1 MTFRQ
6 KLLLLFA
13 ATVLLC
19 VAVISAS
26 VYSTIRRRFE
36 QADQDRA
43 NAVAAQFRSEFGR
56 RGLEVSRKVE
66 SVAASETVQHIAL
79 EMNRGAA
86 DSGGYVGQAH
96 TLAGQQHLDFLEL
109 VDYRGA
115 ILSSAQWQAKFGY
128 PEAAISQT
136 TISQAT
142 PPQAMPAQTTLAQ
155 ATTPAPAVPAGAFLK
170 REELPDGATLGL
182 FAVRVARV
190 GEQPLYVIGG
200 ERLDQGFLSTLDI
213 PTGTRVLLY
222 QNLDAKWNPKSLLD
236 LNGPAAGV
244 DQIAPLVA
252 QVRDT
257 LEESQRVIHWTSD
270 SADAEVFHAI
280 PLTGPI
286 FSATI
291 QGSLNQGSPNQGSL
305 NQSPR
310 NQSPANQSPANQ
322 QLMGVLLVGSSRR
335 PLIELQRQ
343 IVSTAMLVGGAG
355 IFVAVLASL
364 WFAARVTR
372 PVVSLAEAAR
382 RVAAG
387 DLGAKVE
394 VESSDELGEL
404 AAAFNRMTEDL
415 VQQKDR
421 TLQAERVA
429 AWRELARR
437 LAHELKNPL
446 FPLQVT
452 VENLMRAKQ
461 KSPEMFEEV
470 FHEGTATLLAEINN
484 LKTIIGRFS
493 EFSKM
498 PQPQRRPTQV
508 NDVVRSVLRVFH
520 AQLRDS
526 DRVTDR
532 VTDKEKN
539 KIAVRIE
546 LAEALPEISADP
558 DLLHRAL
565 QNLVLNAIDAMP
577 QGGELAIR
585 TRTLDDR
592 IELSVSDTG
601 SGLTQEECGRLFTPY
616 YTTKQ
621 HGTGLGLA
629 IVQSVVS
636 DHGGKISVQSTKEK
650 GTTFRIEL
658 PCDFSAYSASLR

>member
-1 MTFRQ
+1 
-6 KLLLLFA
+6 
-13 ATVLLC
+13 
-19 VAVISAS
+19 
-26 VYSTIRRRFE
+26 
-36 QADQDRA
+36 
-43 NAVAAQFRSEFGR
+43 
-56 RGLEVSRKVE
+56 
-66 SVAASETVQHIAL
+66 
-79 EMNRGAA
+79 
-86 DSGGYVGQAH
+86 
-96 TLAGQQHLDFLEL
+96 
-109 VDYRGA
+109 
-115 ILSSAQWQAKFGY
+115 
-128 PEAAISQT
+128 
-136 TISQAT
+136 
-142 PPQAMPAQTTLAQ
+142 
-155 ATTPAPAVPAGAFLK
+155 PAG
-170 REELPDGATLGL
+170 TH
-182 FAVRVARV
+182 
-190 GEQPLYVIGG
+190 
-200 ERLDQGFLSTLDI
+200 
-213 PTGTRVLLY
+213 VLLY

-236 LNGPAAGV
+236 LNGPAAGA
-244 DQIAPLVA
+244 DKIAPLVA
-252 QVRDT
+252 KVRDT
-257 LEESQRVIHWTSD
+257 LQESQRVIHWTSD

-280 PLTGPI
+280 PLTGPV
-286 FSATI
+286 FVAT
-291 QGSLNQGSPNQGSL
+291 NQPAPNQGG
-305 NQSPR
+305 
-310 NQSPANQSPANQ
+310 ANQ
-322 QLMGVLLVGSSRR
+322 QLMCVLLVGSSRR

-343 IVSTAMLVGGAG
+343 IISTAMLVGGAG
-355 IFVAVLASL
+355 ILVAVLASL

-387 DLGAKVE
+387 DLSAKVD

-404 AAAFNRMTEDL
+404 AASFNHMTEDL
-415 VQQKDR
+415 LQQKDR

-452 VENLMRAKQ
+452 VENLMRARQ

-470 FHEGTATLLAEINN
+470 FREGTATLLAEINN

-508 NDVVRSVLRVFH
+508 NEVVRSVLRVFD
-520 AQLRDS
+520 AQLQQ
-526 DRVTDR
+526 
-532 VTDKEKN
+532 EKN
-539 KIAVRIE
+539 RISVRTE
-546 LAEALPEISADP
+546 LDEALPEISADP

-577 QGGELAIR
+577 QGGELAVR
-585 TRTLDDR
+585 TQSLGNR

-636 DHGGKISVQSTKEK
+636 DHGGKISVESTKEK

-658 PCDFSAYSASLR
+658 PCQPPLWQMT

>member
-1 MTFRQ
+1 MSFRK

-26 VYSTIRRRFE
+26 VYSTIRRSFE
-36 QADQDRA
+36 QANQDRA
-43 NAVAAQFRSEFGR
+43 NAIAAQFRAEFQR
-56 RGLEVSRKVE
+56 RGSEVVRKVE
-66 SVAASETVQHIAL
+66 SVAAGETVQHLAL
-79 EMNRGAA
+79 DMNRGAT
-86 DSGGYVGQAH
+86 DSGEYVSAAH
-96 TLAGQQHLDFLEL
+96 TLAGQQQLDFLEL
-109 VDYRGA
+109 VDYRGT

-128 PEAAISQT
+128 PEAAI
-136 TISQAT
+136 
-142 PPQAMPAQTTLAQ
+142 PQAAIPEA
-155 ATTPAPAVPAGAFLK
+155 ATSAAAAPAGAFLK
-170 REELPDGATLGL
+170 REELPDSATLGL
-182 FAVRVARV
+182 FAVRTARV

-222 QNLDAKWNPKSLLD
+222 QNLATKWNPKSLLD
-236 LNGPAAGV
+236 LNGPAAGAEK
-244 DQIAPLVA
+244 IAPLVA

-257 LEESQRVIHWTSD
+257 LQESQGVIHWTSD
-270 SADAEVFHAI
+270 PADAEVFHAI
-280 PLTGPI
+280 PLTGPTLNGVNR
-286 FSATI
+286 SA
-291 QGSLNQGSPNQGSL
+291 
-305 NQSPR
+305 
-310 NQSPANQSPANQ
+310 ANQTGANQ

-343 IVSTAMLVGGAG
+343 VVSTAMLVGGAG
-355 IFVAVLASL
+355 ILVAVLASL

-404 AAAFNRMTEDL
+404 AASFNRMTEDL
-415 VQQKDR
+415 AQQKDR

-470 FHEGTATLLAEINN
+470 FHEATATLLAEINN

-493 EFSKM
+493 EFSRM

-520 AQLRDS
+520 AQLQNSELQYS
-526 DRVTDR
+526 D
-532 VTDKEKN
+532 KN
-539 KIAVRIE
+539 QIAVHTA
-546 LAEALPEISADP
+546 LPDALPEISADP

-577 QGGELAIR
+577 QGGDLAIR
-585 TRTLDDR
+585 TATLGDR
-592 IELSVSDTG
+592 IEISVSDTG

-636 DHGGKISVQSTKEK
+636 DHGGKISVESTKEK
-650 GTTFRIEL
+650 GTTFRIEI
-658 PCDFSAYSASLR
+658 PCEPQPWQTGQI

>member
-1 MTFRQ
+1 MSFRK

-26 VYSTIRRRFE
+26 VYSTIRRSFE
-36 QADQDRA
+36 QANQDRA
-43 NAVAAQFRSEFGR
+43 NAIAAQFRSEFQR
-56 RGLEVSRKVE
+56 RGSDVVRKVE
-66 SVAASETVQHIAL
+66 SVVAGETVQHIAL
-79 EMNRGAA
+79 DMNRGAP
-86 DSGGYVGQAH
+86 DSGEYVGAAH
-96 TLAGQQHLDFLEL
+96 TLAGQQQLDFLEL
-109 VDYRGA
+109 VDSRGT

-128 PEAAISQT
+128 PEAAIPEGT
-136 TISQAT
+136 T
-142 PPQAMPAQTTLAQ
+142 
-155 ATTPAPAVPAGAFLK
+155 APAPAGAFLK

-182 FAVRVARV
+182 FAVRTARV

-222 QNLDAKWNPKSLLD
+222 QNLDVKWNPKSLLD
-236 LNGPAAGV
+236 LNGPAAGA
-244 DQIAPLVA
+244 DKITPLVA

-257 LEESQRVIHWTSD
+257 LQESQAVIHWTSD
-270 SADAEVFHAI
+270 PADAEVFHAI

-286 FSATI
+286 FI
-291 QGSLNQGSPNQGSL
+291 
-305 NQSPR
+305 
-310 NQSPANQSPANQ
+310 PANQNATNQSSVNQSLASQTSANQTGANQ

-343 IVSTAMLVGGAG
+343 VVSTAMLVGGAG
-355 IFVAVLASL
+355 TLVAVLASL

-372 PVVSLAEAAR
+372 PVVSLADAAR

-404 AAAFNRMTEDL
+404 AASFNRMTEDL

-493 EFSKM
+493 EFSRM

-508 NDVVRSVLRVFH
+508 NDVVRSVLRVFQ
-520 AQLRDS
+520 AQLQTNELQNNELPNND
-526 DRVTDR
+526 
-532 VTDKEKN
+532 KN
-539 KIAVRIE
+539 KIAVRTE
-546 LAEALPEISADP
+546 LADALPAISADP

-577 QGGELAIR
+577 QGGELTIR
-585 TRTLDDR
+585 TATLGDR

-629 IVQSVVS
+629 IAQSVVS
-636 DHGGKISVQSTKEK
+636 DHGGKISVESTKEK

-658 PCDFSAYSASLR
+658 PCEPQPWQTGQH

>member
-1 MTFRQ
+1 M
-6 KLLLLFA
+6 
-13 ATVLLC
+13 
-19 VAVISAS
+19 
-26 VYSTIRRRFE
+26 
-36 QADQDRA
+36 
-43 NAVAAQFRSEFGR
+43 
-56 RGLEVSRKVE
+56 
-66 SVAASETVQHIAL
+66 
-79 EMNRGAA
+79 
-86 DSGGYVGQAH
+86 
-96 TLAGQQHLDFLEL
+96 
-109 VDYRGA
+109 
-115 ILSSAQWQAKFGY
+115 
-128 PEAAISQT
+128 
-136 TISQAT
+136 
-142 PPQAMPAQTTLAQ
+142 
-155 ATTPAPAVPAGAFLK
+155 
-170 REELPDGATLGL
+170 
-182 FAVRVARV
+182 
-190 GEQPLYVIGG
+190 
-200 ERLDQGFLSTLDI
+200 
-213 PTGTRVLLY
+213 
-222 QNLDAKWNPKSLLD
+222 
-236 LNGPAAGV
+236 
-244 DQIAPLVA
+244 
-252 QVRDT
+252 
-257 LEESQRVIHWTSD
+257 
-270 SADAEVFHAI
+270 
-280 PLTGPI
+280 
-286 FSATI
+286 
-291 QGSLNQGSPNQGSL
+291 
-305 NQSPR
+305 
-310 NQSPANQSPANQ
+310 
-322 QLMGVLLVGSSRR
+322 
-335 PLIELQRQ
+335 
-343 IVSTAMLVGGAG
+343 STAMFVGGIG
-355 IFVAVLASL
+355 ILVAVLASL

-404 AAAFNRMTEDL
+404 AASFNRMTEDL

-470 FHEGTATLLAEINN
+470 FHEGTATLLAEIGN

-498 PQPQRRPTQV
+498 PQPQRRATQV
-508 NDVVRSVLRVFH
+508 NDVVGSVLRVFH
-520 AQLRDS
+520 AQLRGNDNYN
-526 DRVTDR
+526 
-532 VTDKEKN
+532 DKEKN
-539 KIAVRIE
+539 QIRVRTE
-546 LAEALPEISADP
+546 LANALPEISADP

-585 TRTLDDR
+585 TATLGDR
-592 IELSVSDTG
+592 IEISVSDTG

-636 DHGGKISVQSTKEK
+636 DHGGKISVESTKEK

-658 PCDFSAYSASLR
+658 PCDFSAHSASLR

>member
-43 NAVAAQFRSEFGR
+43 NAVAAQFRSEFQRQGR
-56 RGLEVSRKVE
+56 EVSSKVE

-79 EMNRGAA
+79 EMNRGAS
-86 DSGGYVGQAH
+86 DSGEYVGQAH

-128 PEAAISQT
+128 PEAAISQAALP
-136 TISQAT
+136 QAT
-142 PPQAMPAQTTLAQ
+142 PAQ

-213 PTGTRVLLY
+213 PAGTRVLLY

-257 LEESQRVIHWTSD
+257 LQESQRVIHWTSD

-286 FSATI
+286 FSATNQASLN
-291 QGSLNQGSPNQGSL
+291 QGSLNQGSPNQ
-305 NQSPR
+305 SPA
-310 NQSPANQSPANQ
+310 ANQSPANQ

-343 IVSTAMLVGGAG
+343 VVSTAMLVGGAG

-404 AAAFNRMTEDL
+404 AASFNRMTEDL

-470 FHEGTATLLAEINN
+470 FHEGTATLLAEIDN

-508 NDVVRSVLRVFH
+508 NDVVHSVLRVFH

-526 DRVTDR
+526 DRDTDR
-532 VTDKEKN
+532 DTDKEKN
-539 KIAVRIE
+539 KIAVHTE

-565 QNLVLNAIDAMP
+565 QNLVLNAIDALP
-577 QGGELAIR
+577 QGGELTIR

-636 DHGGKISVQSTKEK
+636 DHGGKISVESTKEK

>member
-1 MTFRQ
+1 MSFRK
-6 KLLLLFA
+6 KLLVLFA

-19 VAVISAS
+19 VAVISGS
-26 VYSTIRRRFE
+26 VYNTLRRSFE
-36 QADQDRA
+36 QAYQDRA
-43 NAVAAQFRSEFGR
+43 NAVAAQFRSEFQR
-56 RGLEVSRKVE
+56 RGSEVARKVE
-66 SVAASETVQHIAL
+66 SVAAGDTVQHIAL
-79 EMNRGAA
+79 DMNRNAT
-86 DSGGYVGQAH
+86 DSSDYVTEAR
-96 TLAGQQHLDFLEL
+96 TLAAQQQLDFLEL
-109 VDYRGA
+109 VDNRGT

-128 PEAAISQT
+128 PEAVIPQAIISQE
-136 TISQAT
+136 A
-142 PPQAMPAQTTLAQ
+142 A
-155 ATTPAPAVPAGAFLK
+155 PAPALPAGAFLK
-170 REELPDGATLGL
+170 REELPAGPTLGL
-182 FAVRVARV
+182 FAARAVHV
-190 GEQPLYVIGG
+190 GEQTLYVIGG

-222 QNLDAKWNPKSLLD
+222 QNLDTKWNPKSLLD
-236 LNGPAAGV
+236 LNGPAAGA
-244 DQIAPLVA
+244 DKIAQLIA
-252 QVRDT
+252 KVRDT
-257 LEESQRVIHWTSD
+257 LQESQGMIRWTSD
-270 SADAEVFHAI
+270 PADTEVFHAI

-286 FSATI
+286 FSTA
-291 QGSLNQGSPNQGSL
+291 NQAAN
-305 NQSPR
+305 NQSTGNR
-310 NQSPANQSPANQ
+310 SSANE
-322 QLMGVLLVGSSRR
+322 QLIGVLLVGSSRR

-343 IVSTAMLVGGAG
+343 IISTALLVGGIG
-355 IFVAVLASL
+355 VLMAVLASL

-387 DLGAKVE
+387 DLGTKVD

-470 FHEGTATLLAEINN
+470 FNEGTTTLLAEINN

-493 EFSKM
+493 EFSRM

-508 NDVVRSVLRVFH
+508 NEVVRSVLRVFH
-520 AQLRDS
+520 AQLQ
-526 DRVTDR
+526 
-532 VTDKEKN
+532 EKN
-539 KIAVRIE
+539 KIAVRTD
-546 LAEALPEISADP
+546 LTEALPEISVDP

-577 QGGELAIR
+577 QGGELTIHTQAFGDYVEI
-585 TRTLDDR
+585 
-592 IELSVSDTG
+592 SVSDTG

-636 DHGGKISVQSTKEK
+636 DHGGKISVESTKEK

-658 PCDFSAYSASLR
+658 PCEPERWQTRSN

>member
-1 MTFRQ
+1 MSFRK
-6 KLLLLFA
+6 KLLLLFV
-13 ATVLLC
+13 ATILLC

-26 VYSTIRRRFE
+26 VYSTLRRSFE
-36 QADQDRA
+36 QANRDRA
-43 NAVAAQFRSEFGR
+43 NAVAAQFRSEFQR
-56 RGLEVSRKVE
+56 TRAEVVRKVE

-79 EMNRGAA
+79 DVNRVPNN
-86 DSGGYVGQAH
+86 SGQYVGEAS
-96 TLAGQQHLDFLEL
+96 TLSSQQQLDFLEL
-109 VDYRGA
+109 VDYRGT

-128 PEAAISQT
+128 PEAAIP
-136 TISQAT
+136 QAT
-142 PPQAMPAQTTLAQ
+142 NPQMANLPSAPPAL
-155 ATTPAPAVPAGAFLK
+155 PAGAFLK
-170 REELPDGATLGL
+170 REELPDGPTLGL
-182 FAVRVARV
+182 FAIRAARV

-213 PTGTRVLLY
+213 PAGTRVLLY
-222 QNLDAKWNPKSLLD
+222 QNLDTKWNPKTLLD
-236 LNGPAAGV
+236 LNGPAAGA
-244 DQIAPLVA
+244 DKIAPLA
-252 QVRDT
+252 ARVRDT
-257 LEESQRVIHWTSD
+257 LQESQEVIPWTSD
-270 SADAEVFHAI
+270 PADAEVFHAI
-280 PLTGPI
+280 PLTGPNL
-286 FSATI
+286 SAI
-291 QGSLNQGSPNQGSL
+291 NQDA
-305 NQSPR
+305 
-310 NQSPANQSPANQ
+310 ANQDPASQ

-343 IVSTAMLVGGAG
+343 VVSTALLVGGAG
-355 IFVAVLASL
+355 IVVAVLASL
-364 WFAARVTR
+364 WFGARVTR
-372 PVVSLAEAAR
+372 PVVSLVEAAR

-394 VESSDELGEL
+394 VESGDELGEL
-404 AAAFNRMTEDL
+404 AASFNRMTEDL

-461 KSPEMFEEV
+461 KSPEIFEEV

-493 EFSKM
+493 EFSRM
-498 PQPQRRPTQV
+498 PQPQRQPTQV
-508 NDVVRSVLRVFH
+508 NEVVLSVLRVFQ
-520 AQLRDS
+520 AQ
-526 DRVTDR
+526 VQENQIVVHT
-532 VTDKEKN
+532 
-539 KIAVRIE
+539 A
-546 LAEALPEISADP
+546 LADALPAISADP

-577 QGGELAIR
+577 HGGELTIR
-585 TRTLDDR
+585 TAALGDR
-592 IELSVSDTG
+592 IELSVADTG
-601 SGLTQEECGRLFTPY
+601 AGLTQEECGRLFTPY

-636 DHGGKISVQSTKEK
+636 DHGGKISVESTKEK
-650 GTTFRIEL
+650 GSTFRIEL
-658 PCDFSAYSASLR
+658 PCDFSAHSASLR

>member
-1 MTFRQ
+1 MSFRK

-19 VAVISAS
+19 VAVISVS
-26 VYSTIRRRFE
+26 VYSTIRRSFE
-36 QADQDRA
+36 QADQARA
-43 NAVAAQFRSEFGR
+43 NAVAAQFQSEFQR
-56 RGLEVSRKVE
+56 RGLEVARKVE
-66 SVAASETVQHIAL
+66 SVAASETVQRIAL
-79 EMNRGAA
+79 DMNRGAT
-86 DSGGYVGQAH
+86 DSGEYVSEAR
-96 TLAGQQHLDFLEL
+96 TLAGQQQLDFLEL
-109 VDYRGA
+109 VDNRGT
-115 ILSSAQWQAKFGY
+115 ILSSAQWEAKFGY
-128 PEAAISQT
+128 PETAI
-136 TISQAT
+136 
-142 PPQAMPAQTTLAQ
+142 PQAPISEAK
-155 ATTPAPAVPAGAFLK
+155 TPAAAVPAGAFLR

-182 FAVRVARV
+182 FTVRVARV

-213 PTGTRVLLY
+213 PAGTRVLLY
-222 QNLDAKWNPKSLLD
+222 QNLDAKWNPKLLLD

-257 LEESQRVIHWTSD
+257 LQESQGVIHWTSD
-270 SADAEVFHAI
+270 SADADVFHAI
-280 PLTGPI
+280 PLTGPNP
-286 FSATI
+286 S
-291 QGSLNQGSPNQGSL
+291 G
-305 NQSPR
+305 
-310 NQSPANQSPANQ
+310 ANQ

-343 IVSTAMLVGGAG
+343 IVSAAMLVGSVG
-355 IFVAVLASL
+355 ILVAVLASL

-372 PVVSLAEAAR
+372 PVVSLASAAR

-394 VESSDELGEL
+394 VESRDELGEL

-415 VQQKDR
+415 AQQKDR
-421 TLQAERVA
+421 TVQAERVA

-470 FHEGTATLLAEINN
+470 FHEGTATLLAEIDN

-498 PQPQRRPTQV
+498 PQPQRQPTQV

-520 AQLRDS
+520 AQLQ
-526 DRVTDR
+526 
-532 VTDKEKN
+532 EKN
-539 KIAVRIE
+539 QIAVQTA
-546 LAEALPEISADP
+546 LAETLPEISADP

-585 TRTLDDR
+585 TAALGDG
-592 IELSVSDTG
+592 IELAVSDTG
-601 SGLTQEECGRLFTPY
+601 SGLTPEECERLFTPY

-636 DHGGKISVQSTKEK
+636 DHGGKVSVESTKEK

-658 PCDFSAYSASLR
+658 PCEAQPWQTGQT

>member
-13 ATVLLC
+13 ATVLVC

-26 VYSTIRRRFE
+26 VYSTIRRTFE

-43 NAVAAQFRSEFGR
+43 NAVAAQFQSEFQR
-56 RGLEVSRKVE
+56 RGREVSSKVE
-66 SVAASETVQHIAL
+66 SMAANEAVQHIAL
-79 EMNRGAA
+79 EISRGAA
-86 DSGGYVGQAH
+86 DSGEYVGQAH
-96 TLAGQQHLDFLEL
+96 ILAGQQHLDFLEL

-128 PEAAISQT
+128 PEAAIFQT

-142 PPQAMPAQTTLAQ
+142 PPQAAPAQTTLAQ
-155 ATTPAPAVPAGAFLK
+155 AMTPAPAVPAGAFLK
-170 REELPDGATLGL
+170 REELPDGPTLGL

-200 ERLDQGFLSTLDI
+200 ERLDQGFLATLDI
-213 PTGTRVLLY
+213 PAGTRVLLY

-257 LEESQRVIHWTSD
+257 LQESQRVIHWTSD

-286 FSATI
+286 FSAT
-291 QGSLNQGSPNQGSL
+291 NQASPNQGSVNQSPL
-305 NQSPR
+305 NQSPT
-310 NQSPANQSPANQ
+310 NQ
-322 QLMGVLLVGSSRR
+322 QLLGVLLVGSSRR

-382 RVAAG
+382 RVALG

-404 AAAFNRMTEDL
+404 AASFNRMTEDL

-452 VENLMRAKQ
+452 VENLMRAKE
-461 KSPEMFEEV
+461 KSPEIFEEV
-470 FHEGTATLLAEINN
+470 FHEGTATLLAEIDN

-520 AQLRDS
+520 AQLRDG
-526 DRVTDR
+526 DRDTDR

-539 KIAVRIE
+539 KIAVRTE

-558 DLLHRAL
+558 ALLHRAL

-577 QGGELAIR
+577 QGGELTIHTA
-585 TRTLDDR
+585 TLGDR

-636 DHGGKISVQSTKEK
+636 DHGGKISVESTKEK

-658 PCDFSAYSASLR
+658 PREPHPWQAGQT

>member
-1 MTFRQ
+1 MSFR
-6 KLLLLFA
+6 KKHLLLFS
-13 ATVLLC
+13 ATVLLS

-26 VYSTIRRRFE
+26 VYSTIRRSFE
-36 QADQDRA
+36 QANQDRA
-43 NAVAAQFRSEFGR
+43 NAIAAQFRSEFKR
-56 RGLEVSRKVE
+56 RGSDVVRKVE
-66 SVAASETVQHIAL
+66 SVAAGETVQRIAL
-79 EMNRGAA
+79 DLNRGAT
-86 DSGGYVGQAH
+86 DSGEYVSAAH
-96 TLAGQQHLDFLEL
+96 TLAGQQQLDFLEL
-109 VDYRGA
+109 VDSRGT

-128 PEAAISQT
+128 PEAAI
-136 TISQAT
+136 
-142 PPQAMPAQTTLAQ
+142 PPAANPPAAI
-155 ATTPAPAVPAGAFLK
+155 APAGAFLK

-182 FAVRVARV
+182 FAVRAARV

-222 QNLDAKWNPKSLLD
+222 QNLNAKWNPKSLLD
-236 LNGPAAGV
+236 LNGPAAGA
-244 DQIAPLVA
+244 DKIAPLVA

-257 LEESQRVIHWTSD
+257 LQEPQGVIHWTSD
-270 SADAEVFHAI
+270 PADAEVFHAI
-280 PLTGPI
+280 PLTGPTL
-286 FSATI
+286 SV
-291 QGSLNQGSPNQGSL
+291 
-305 NQSPR
+305 
-310 NQSPANQSPANQ
+310 ANHIGANQ

-335 PLIELQRQ
+335 PLIELERQ
-343 IVSTAMLVGGAG
+343 VVSTAMLVGGAG
-355 IFVAVLASL
+355 ILVAVLASL

-372 PVVSLAEAAR
+372 PVVSLAAAAR

-387 DLGAKVE
+387 DLGTKVE

-404 AAAFNRMTEDL
+404 AASFNRMTEDL

-484 LKTIIGRFS
+484 LKTIIGHFS
-493 EFSKM
+493 EFSRM
-498 PQPQRRPTQV
+498 PQPRRRPTQV
-508 NDVVRSVLRVFH
+508 NDVVHSVLRVFH
-520 AQLRDS
+520 AQLHNNES
-526 DRVTDR
+526 ENN
-532 VTDKEKN
+532 DKD
-539 KIAVRIE
+539 KIAVRTE
-546 LAEALPEISADP
+546 LADALPEISADP

-585 TRTLDDR
+585 TATLGDR
-592 IELSVSDTG
+592 IEISVSDTG

-636 DHGGKISVQSTKEK
+636 DHGGKISVESTKEK

-658 PCDFSAYSASLR
+658 SRDPQPWQPGQN

>member
-1 MTFRQ
+1 MSFR
-6 KLLLLFA
+6 KKHLLLFA
-13 ATVLLC
+13 ATVLLS

-26 VYSTIRRRFE
+26 VYSTIRRSFE
-36 QADQDRA
+36 QANQDRA
-43 NAVAAQFRSEFGR
+43 NAIAAQFRSEFKR
-56 RGLEVSRKVE
+56 RGSDVVRKVE
-66 SVAASETVQHIAL
+66 SVAAGETVQRIAL
-79 EMNRGAA
+79 DLNRGAT
-86 DSGGYVGQAH
+86 DSGEYVSAAH
-96 TLAGQQHLDFLEL
+96 TLAGQQQLDFLEL
-109 VDYRGA
+109 VDSRA
-115 ILSSAQWQAKFGY
+115 TILSSAQWQAKFGY
-128 PEAAISQT
+128 PEAAI
-136 TISQAT
+136 
-142 PPQAMPAQTTLAQ
+142 PPAANPPAAI
-155 ATTPAPAVPAGAFLK
+155 APAGAFLK
-170 REELPDGATLGL
+170 REELPEGATLGL
-182 FAVRVARV
+182 FAVRAARI

-222 QNLDAKWNPKSLLD
+222 QNLNAKWNPKSLLD
-236 LNGPAAGV
+236 LNGPAAGA
-244 DQIAPLVA
+244 DKIAPLVA
-252 QVRDT
+252 EVRDT
-257 LEESQRVIHWTSD
+257 LQESQGVIHWTSD
-270 SADAEVFHAI
+270 PADAEVFHAI
-280 PLTGPI
+280 PLTGPTL
-286 FSATI
+286 SAT
-291 QGSLNQGSPNQGSL
+291 
-305 NQSPR
+305 NQSSAS
-310 NQSPANQSPANQ
+310 QTSANQNGANQ

-335 PLIELQRQ
+335 PLIELERQ
-343 IVSTAMLVGGAG
+343 VVSTAMLVGGAG
-355 IFVAVLASL
+355 ILVAVLASL

-372 PVVSLAEAAR
+372 PVVSLAAAAR

-387 DLGAKVE
+387 DLGTKVE

-404 AAAFNRMTEDL
+404 AASFNRMTEDL

-421 TLQAERVA
+421 TLQVERVA

-493 EFSKM
+493 EFSRM

-508 NDVVRSVLRVFH
+508 NDVVHSVLRVFH
-520 AQLRDS
+520 AQLHNNELENN
-526 DRVTDR
+526 
-532 VTDKEKN
+532 DKD
-539 KIAVRIE
+539 KIAVRTE
-546 LAEALPEISADP
+546 LADALPEISADP

-577 QGGELAIR
+577 QGGELTIR
-585 TRTLDDR
+585 TAILRDR
-592 IELSVSDTG
+592 IEISVSDTG

-636 DHGGKISVQSTKEK
+636 DHGGKIAVESSKEK

-658 PCDFSAYSASLR
+658 SREPQPWQTGQN

>member
-1 MTFRQ
+1 MSFRK

-26 VYSTIRRRFE
+26 VYSTIRRSFE
-36 QADQDRA
+36 QANQDRA
-43 NAVAAQFRSEFGR
+43 NAIAAQFRSEFQR
-56 RGLEVSRKVE
+56 RGSEVVRKVE
-66 SVAASETVQHIAL
+66 SVAAGETVQHLAL
-79 EMNRGAA
+79 DLNRGAT
-86 DSGGYVGQAH
+86 DSGEYVSAAH
-96 TLAGQQHLDFLEL
+96 TLAGQQQLDFLEL
-109 VDYRGA
+109 VDNRGT

-128 PEAAISQT
+128 PEAAI
-136 TISQAT
+136 
-142 PPQAMPAQTTLAQ
+142 PEG
-155 ATTPAPAVPAGAFLK
+155 ATTAAAAPTGAFLK
-170 REELPDGATLGL
+170 REELPDVATLGL
-182 FAVRVARV
+182 FAVRAARV
-190 GEQPLYVIGG
+190 AEQPLYVIGG

-222 QNLDAKWNPKSLLD
+222 QNLDTKWNPKSLLD
-236 LNGPAAGV
+236 LNGPAAGA
-244 DQIAPLVA
+244 DKIAPLVA

-257 LEESQRVIHWTSD
+257 LQESQRVIHWTSD
-270 SADAEVFHAI
+270 PADAEVFHAI

-286 FSATI
+286 FI
-291 QGSLNQGSPNQGSL
+291 
-305 NQSPR
+305 
-310 NQSPANQSPANQ
+310 PANKSPTNQTSANQTGANQ

-343 IVSTAMLVGGAG
+343 VVSTAMLVGGAG
-355 IFVAVLASL
+355 ILVAVLASL

-404 AAAFNRMTEDL
+404 AASFNRMTEDL

-452 VENLMRAKQ
+452 VENLLRAKQ

-493 EFSKM
+493 EFSRM
-498 PQPQRRPTQV
+498 PQPQRRSTQV

-520 AQLRDS
+520 AQLQNNELQS
-526 DRVTDR
+526 DELQNN
-532 VTDKEKN
+532 DKN
-539 KIAVRIE
+539 RIAVRTE
-546 LAEALPEISADP
+546 LADALPEISADP

-577 QGGELAIR
+577 QGGELTIH
-585 TRTLDDR
+585 TSNLGDR
-592 IELSVSDTG
+592 IEISVSDTG

-629 IVQSVVS
+629 IAQSVVS
-636 DHGGKISVQSTKEK
+636 DHGGKISVESTKEK

-658 PCDFSAYSASLR
+658 PREPQPWQTGQN

>member
-1 MTFRQ
+1 VSFR
-6 KLLLLFA
+6 KKHLLLFA
-13 ATVLLC
+13 ATVLLS

-26 VYSTIRRRFE
+26 VYSTIRRSFE
-36 QADQDRA
+36 QANQDRA
-43 NAVAAQFRSEFGR
+43 NAIAAQFRSEFQR
-56 RGLEVSRKVE
+56 RGSDVVRKVE
-66 SVAASETVQHIAL
+66 SVAAGETVQRIAL
-79 EMNRGAA
+79 DLNRGAT
-86 DSGGYVGQAH
+86 DSGEYVSAAH
-96 TLAGQQHLDFLEL
+96 TLAGQLQLDFLEL
-109 VDYRGA
+109 VDSRGT

-128 PEAAISQT
+128 PEAAIPP
-136 TISQAT
+136 AAN
-142 PPQAMPAQTTLAQ
+142 PQAAIA
-155 ATTPAPAVPAGAFLK
+155 PAGAFLK

-182 FAVRVARV
+182 FAVRAARV

-222 QNLDAKWNPKSLLD
+222 QNLNAKWNPKSLLD
-236 LNGPAAGV
+236 LNGPAAGA
-244 DQIAPLVA
+244 DKIAPLA
-252 QVRDT
+252 ARVRDT
-257 LEESQRVIHWTSD
+257 LQESQGVIHWTSD
-270 SADAEVFHAI
+270 PADAEVFHAI
-280 PLTGPI
+280 PLIGPTWGATNQS
-286 FSATI
+286 SA
-291 QGSLNQGSPNQGSL
+291 SPNG
-305 NQSPR
+305 
-310 NQSPANQSPANQ
+310 ANQ

-335 PLIELQRQ
+335 PLIELERQ
-343 IVSTAMLVGGAG
+343 VVSTAMLVGGAG
-355 IFVAVLASL
+355 ILVAVLASL

-372 PVVSLAEAAR
+372 PVVSLAAAAR

-387 DLGAKVE
+387 DLGTKVE

-404 AAAFNRMTEDL
+404 AASFNRMTEDL

-421 TLQAERVA
+421 TLQVERVA

-461 KSPEMFEEV
+461 KSPAMFEEV

-493 EFSKM
+493 EFSRM

-508 NDVVRSVLRVFH
+508 NDVVHSVLRVFH
-520 AQLRDS
+520 AQLHNNELENNHKD
-526 DRVTDR
+526 
-532 VTDKEKN
+532 
-539 KIAVRIE
+539 KIAVRTE
-546 LAEALPEISADP
+546 LADALPEISVDP

-577 QGGELAIR
+577 QGGELTIR
-585 TRTLDDR
+585 TAILRDR
-592 IELSVSDTG
+592 IEISVSDTG

-636 DHGGKISVQSTKEK
+636 DHGGKIAVESTKEK

-658 PCDFSAYSASLR
+658 SREPQP

>member
-1 MTFRQ
+1 MSFRK

-19 VAVISAS
+19 VAVISIS
-26 VYSTIRRRFE
+26 VYSTIRHSFG
-36 QADQDRA
+36 QADQERA
-43 NAVAAQFRSEFGR
+43 NAVAAQFRSEFQR
-56 RGLEVSRKVE
+56 RASEVSRKVE
-66 SVAASETVQHIAL
+66 SIAASDTVQHIAL
-79 EMNRGAA
+79 DMNRDPTASA
-86 DSGGYVGQAH
+86 EYVSEAR
-96 TLAGQQHLDFLEL
+96 TLANQEQLDFLEL
-109 VDYRGA
+109 IDSHGT

-128 PEAAISQT
+128 PEPAIADS
-136 TISQAT
+136 IS
-142 PPQAMPAQTTLAQ
+142 MPATS
-155 ATTPAPAVPAGAFLK
+155 AGAFLK
-170 REELPDGATLGL
+170 REELPDGLTLGL

-190 GEQPLYVIGG
+190 AEQPLYVIGG
-200 ERLDQGFLSTLDI
+200 EKLDQGFLSTLDI
-213 PTGTRVLLY
+213 PAGTRVLLY
-222 QNLDAKWNPKSLLD
+222 QNLNAKWNPKSLLD

-244 DQIAPLVA
+244 EKLAPLVEK
-252 QVRDT
+252 VRDT
-257 LEESQRVIHWTSD
+257 RQESQAVVHWTSD

-280 PLTGPI
+280 PLLGPDH
-286 FSATI
+286 
-291 QGSLNQGSPNQGSL
+291 QGIS
-305 NQSPR
+305 R
-310 NQSPANQSPANQ
+310 

-335 PLIELQRQ
+335 PLVELQRQ
-343 IVSTAMLVGGAG
+343 IISTAMLVGGVG
-355 IFVAVLASL
+355 ILIAILASL

-372 PVVSLAEAAR
+372 PVVSLAAAAR

-387 DLGAKVE
+387 DLSAKVD
-394 VESSDELGEL
+394 VESGDELGEL
-404 AAAFNRMTEDL
+404 AASFNRMTEDL

-470 FHEGTATLLAEINN
+470 FQEGTATLLAEISN

-498 PQPQRRPTQV
+498 PQPQRLPTQI

-520 AQLRDS
+520 AQLQENNQI
-526 DRVTDR
+526 VVHTD
-532 VTDKEKN
+532 
-539 KIAVRIE
+539 
-546 LAEALPEISADP
+546 LADALPEISADP

-577 QGGELAIR
+577 QGGELTIR
-585 TRTLDDR
+585 TVNAGDH

-601 SGLTQEECGRLFTPY
+601 AGLTQEECSRLFTPY

-636 DHGGKISVQSTKEK
+636 DHGGKISVASTKQK
-650 GTTFRIEL
+650 GTMFRIEL
-658 PCDFSAYSASLR
+658 PCDLSANSASLR

>member
-1 MTFRQ
+1 MSFRK

-13 ATVLLC
+13 ATILLC

-26 VYSTIRRRFE
+26 VYSTIRRSFE
-36 QADQDRA
+36 QANQDRA
-43 NAVAAQFRSEFGR
+43 NAVAAQFRSEFQR
-56 RGLEVSRKVE
+56 RGSEVVRKVE
-66 SVAASETVQHIAL
+66 SVAGSEIVQRIAL
-79 EMNRGAA
+79 DMNRGAT
-86 DSGGYVGQAH
+86 DFGEYVNEAH
-96 TLAGQQHLDFLEL
+96 ALAGQQQLDFLEL
-109 VDYRGA
+109 VDNRGT

-128 PEAAISQT
+128 PEAAI
-136 TISQAT
+136 
-142 PPQAMPAQTTLAQ
+142 PQAPTPE
-155 ATTPAPAVPAGAFLK
+155 ATTPGATTSAAAGPAGAFLK

-213 PTGTRVLLY
+213 PAGTRVLLY
-222 QNLDAKWNPKSLLD
+222 QNLDAKWNSKSLLD
-236 LNGPAAGV
+236 LNGPAAGA
-244 DQIAPLVA
+244 DKIAPLVA
-252 QVRDT
+252 KVRDT
-257 LEESQRVIHWTSD
+257 LQESQSVIHWTSD

-280 PLTGPI
+280 PLTGPV
-286 FSATI
+286 FNAV
-291 QGSLNQGSPNQGSL
+291 NQSTPNQSSTT
-305 NQSPR
+305 QRDP
-310 NQSPANQSPANQ
+310 NQ
-322 QLMGVLLVGSSRR
+322 QLMGILLVGSSRR

-343 IVSTAMLVGGAG
+343 VISTAMLVGGIG
-355 IFVAVLASL
+355 LLVAVLASL

-404 AAAFNRMTEDL
+404 AASFNRMTEDL
-415 VQQKDR
+415 AQQRDR

-461 KSPEMFEEV
+461 KAPEMFEEV

-484 LKTIIGRFS
+484 LKTIIARFS
-493 EFSKM
+493 EFSRM
-498 PQPQRRPTQV
+498 PQPQRQPTQV

-520 AQLRDS
+520 AQLR
-526 DRVTDR
+526 VN
-532 VTDKEKN
+532 DKEKN
-539 KIAVRIE
+539 QIAVHTE
-546 LAEALPEISADP
+546 LADALPEISADP

-577 QGGELAIR
+577 QGGDLTIR
-585 TRTLDDR
+585 TATLGDR
-592 IELSVSDTG
+592 IALSVSDTG

-636 DHGGKISVQSTKEK
+636 DHGGKISVESTKEK

-658 PCDFSAYSASLR
+658 PCDFSAPPASLR

>member
-1 MTFRQ
+1 MTFRK

-26 VYSTIRRRFE
+26 VYSTIRRSFE
-36 QADQDRA
+36 RADQDRA
-43 NAVAAQFRSEFGR
+43 NAVAAQFRSEFQR
-56 RGLEVSRKVE
+56 RGQEVARKVE
-66 SVAASETVQHIAL
+66 SVAAGETVQRIAL
-79 EMNRGAA
+79 DMNRGAA
-86 DSGGYVGQAH
+86 DSGDHVSEARA
-96 TLAGQQHLDFLEL
+96 LAGQQQLDFLEL
-109 VDYRGA
+109 VDSRGT

-128 PEAAISQT
+128 PEAAL
-136 TISQAT
+136 
-142 PPQAMPAQTTLAQ
+142 PAAAGT
-155 ATTPAPAVPAGAFLK
+155 AGAFLK
-170 REELPDGATLGL
+170 REELPEGATLGL

-244 DQIAPLVA
+244 DKIAPLVA
-252 QVRDT
+252 KVRDT
-257 LEESQRVIHWTSD
+257 LQESQGVIRWTSD

-280 PLTGPI
+280 PLTGPV
-286 FSATI
+286 FS
-291 QGSLNQGSPNQGSL
+291 SSNLNST
-305 NQSPR
+305 NQST
-310 NQSPANQSPANQ
+310 ANQ
-322 QLMGVLLVGSSRR
+322 QLLGVLLVGSSRR

-343 IVSTAMLVGGAG
+343 VVSTAMLVGGVG
-355 IFVAVLASL
+355 ILVAVLTSL

-372 PVVSLAEAAR
+372 PVESLAEAAR
-382 RVAAG
+382 RVATG
-387 DLGAKVE
+387 DLSAKVE

-404 AAAFNRMTEDL
+404 AASFNRMTEDL
-415 VQQKDR
+415 VAQKDR

-470 FHEGTATLLAEINN
+470 FHEGTATLLAEIDN
-484 LKTIIGRFS
+484 LKTIVSRFS

-508 NDVVRSVLRVFH
+508 NEVVQSVLRVFH
-520 AQLRDS
+520 AQLQQ
-526 DRVTDR
+526 
-532 VTDKEKN
+532 KN
-539 KIAVRIE
+539 QIAVRTD
-546 LAEALPEISADP
+546 LADALPEISADP

-577 QGGELAIR
+577 QGGALTIR
-585 TRTLDDR
+585 TATLGDR
-592 IELSVSDTG
+592 IEISVSDTG
-601 SGLTQEECGRLFTPY
+601 SGLTPKECGRLFTPY

-636 DHGGKISVQSTKEK
+636 DHGGTISVESTKEK

-658 PCDFSAYSASLR
+658 PYDFSAFSASLR

>member
-1 MTFRQ
+1 MSFRK

-13 ATVLLC
+13 VTVLLC

-26 VYSTIRRRFE
+26 VYSTIQRSFE
-36 QADQDRA
+36 QANQDRA
-43 NAVAAQFRSEFGR
+43 NAIAAQFRSEFQR
-56 RGLEVSRKVE
+56 RGAEVARKLE
-66 SVAASETVQHIAL
+66 SVAASETVQRIAL
-79 EMNRGAA
+79 DASRGVT
-86 DSGGYVGQAH
+86 DTGEYVSEAR
-96 TLAGQQHLDFLEL
+96 TLAGQQRLDFLEL
-109 VDYRGA
+109 VDSRGT

-128 PEAAISQT
+128 PEAAIPPT
-136 TISQAT
+136 T
-142 PPQAMPAQTTLAQ
+142 PPAIPQSTVSP
-155 ATTPAPAVPAGAFLK
+155 ATTPADAVRAGAFLK

-182 FAVRVARV
+182 FAVRALRL

-213 PTGTRVLLY
+213 PAGTRVLLY
-222 QNLDAKWNPKSLLD
+222 QNLNPQWNPKSLLD
-236 LNGPAAGV
+236 LNGPAAGADKV
-244 DQIAPLVA
+244 ASLVA
-252 QVRDT
+252 KVRENSA
-257 LEESQRVIHWTSD
+257 LQESQAVIHWTSD

-280 PLTGPI
+280 PLTGPLPNA
-286 FSATI
+286 S
-291 QGSLNQGSPNQGSL
+291 NQGALDLASADPV
-305 NQSPR
+305 
-310 NQSPANQSPANQ
+310 AANQ

-335 PLIELQRQ
+335 PLIELQKQ
-343 IVSTAMLVGGAG
+343 IISTAMLVGGIG
-355 IFVAVLASL
+355 VLVAVLASL
-364 WFAARVTR
+364 WFGARVTR
-372 PVVSLAEAAR
+372 PVVSLAGAAR

-404 AAAFNRMTEDL
+404 ARSFNRMTEDL

-421 TLQAERVA
+421 TVQAERVA

-452 VENLMRAKQ
+452 VENLVRAKQ

-470 FHEGTATLLAEINN
+470 FQEGTATLLAEINN
-484 LKTIIGRFS
+484 LKTIIGHFS

-498 PQPQRRPTQV
+498 PQPQPQPTQV
-508 NDVVRSVLRVFH
+508 NDVVRSVLSVFH
-520 AQLRDS
+520 AQLQQAQLR
-526 DRVTDR
+526 
-532 VTDKEKN
+532 EKN
-539 KIAVRIE
+539 RIAVHTA
-546 LAEALPEISADP
+546 LAEPLPEISVDP

-577 QGGELAIR
+577 EGGELTLR
-585 TRTLDDR
+585 TASLGDR
-592 IELSVSDTG
+592 IEVSISDTG
-601 SGLTQEECGRLFTPY
+601 SGLTSEECGRLFTPY

-636 DHGGKISVQSTKEK
+636 DHGGKISVESAKEK

-658 PCDFSAYSASLR
+658 PRTSPSWRTGQI

>member
-1 MTFRQ
+1 MSFRK

-26 VYSTIRRRFE
+26 VYSTIRRSFE
-36 QADQDRA
+36 QASQDRA
-43 NAVAAQFRSEFGR
+43 NAIAAQFRSEFQR
-56 RGLEVSRKVE
+56 RGSEVVRKVE
-66 SVAASETVQHIAL
+66 SVAAAETVQRIAL
-79 EMNRGAA
+79 DVNRGAT
-86 DSGGYVGQAH
+86 DSGEYVGAAH
-96 TLAGQQHLDFLEL
+96 TLAGQQQLDFLEL
-109 VDYRGA
+109 VDFRGT

-128 PEAAISQT
+128 PEAAI
-136 TISQAT
+136 
-142 PPQAMPAQTTLAQ
+142 PQAE
-155 ATTPAPAVPAGAFLK
+155 TPAAAAPAGAFLK

-182 FAVRVARV
+182 FAVRAARV

-222 QNLDAKWNPKSLLD
+222 QNLDTKWNPKSLLD
-236 LNGPAAGV
+236 LNGPAAGAEK
-244 DQIAPLVA
+244 IAPLVA
-252 QVRDT
+252 QVRNT
-257 LEESQRVIHWTSD
+257 LQESQGVIRWTSD
-270 SADAEVFHAI
+270 PADAEVFHAI
-280 PLTGPI
+280 PLTGPN
-286 FSATI
+286 
-291 QGSLNQGSPNQGSL
+291 LNA
-305 NQSPR
+305 
-310 NQSPANQSPANQ
+310 ANQSSANQSAANQSGATQ

-343 IVSTAMLVGGAG
+343 VVSTAVLVGGAG
-355 IFVAVLASL
+355 ILVAVLASL

-404 AAAFNRMTEDL
+404 AASFNRMTEDL

-421 TLQAERVA
+421 TVQAERVA

-484 LKTIIGRFS
+484 LKAIIGRFS
-493 EFSKM
+493 EFSRM
-498 PQPQRRPTQV
+498 PQPQRRPTQM
-508 NDVVRSVLRVFH
+508 NDVVRSVMRVFH
-520 AQLRDS
+520 AQLQ
-526 DRVTDR
+526 
-532 VTDKEKN
+532 EKN
-539 KIAVRIE
+539 QINIHTE
-546 LAEALPEISADP
+546 LADALPEISADP

-577 QGGELAIR
+577 QGGELSIR
-585 TRTLDDR
+585 TATLGDR
-592 IELSVSDTG
+592 IEISVSDTG
-601 SGLTQEECGRLFTPY
+601 SGLTPEECGRLFTPY

-636 DHGGKISVQSTKEK
+636 DHGGKISVESTKEK
-650 GTTFRIEL
+650 ETTFRIEL
-658 PCDFSAYSASLR
+658 PRESA

>member
-1 MTFRQ
+1 MSFRK

-13 ATVLLC
+13 ATILLC

-26 VYSTIRRRFE
+26 VYSTIRRSFE
-36 QADQDRA
+36 QANQDRA
-43 NAVAAQFRSEFGR
+43 NAVAAQFRSEFQR
-56 RGLEVSRKVE
+56 RGSEVVRKVE
-66 SVAASETVQHIAL
+66 SVAGSETVQRIAL
-79 EMNRGAA
+79 DMNRGAT
-86 DSGGYVGQAH
+86 DFGEYVNEAH
-96 TLAGQQHLDFLEL
+96 ALAGQQQLDFLEL
-109 VDYRGA
+109 VDNRGT

-128 PEAAISQT
+128 PEAAI
-136 TISQAT
+136 
-142 PPQAMPAQTTLAQ
+142 PQAPTPE
-155 ATTPAPAVPAGAFLK
+155 ATTPGATTSAAAGPAGAFLK

-213 PTGTRVLLY
+213 PAGTRVLLY
-222 QNLDAKWNPKSLLD
+222 QNLDAKWNSKSLLD
-236 LNGPAAGV
+236 LNGPAAGA
-244 DQIAPLVA
+244 DKIAPLVA
-252 QVRDT
+252 KVRDT
-257 LEESQRVIHWTSD
+257 LQESQSVIHWTSD

-280 PLTGPI
+280 PLTGPV
-286 FSATI
+286 FNAV
-291 QGSLNQGSPNQGSL
+291 NQSTPNQSSTT
-305 NQSPR
+305 QRDP
-310 NQSPANQSPANQ
+310 NQ
-322 QLMGVLLVGSSRR
+322 QLMGILLVGSSRR

-343 IVSTAMLVGGAG
+343 VISTAMLVGGIG
-355 IFVAVLASL
+355 LLVAVLASL

-372 PVVSLAEAAR
+372 PIVSLAEAAR

-404 AAAFNRMTEDL
+404 AASFNRMTEDL
-415 VQQKDR
+415 AQQRDR

-461 KSPEMFEEV
+461 KAPEMFEEV

-484 LKTIIGRFS
+484 LKTIIARFS
-493 EFSKM
+493 EFSRM
-498 PQPQRRPTQV
+498 PQPQRQPTQV

-520 AQLRDS
+520 AQLR
-526 DRVTDR
+526 VN
-532 VTDKEKN
+532 DKEKN
-539 KIAVRIE
+539 QIAVHTE
-546 LAEALPEISADP
+546 LADALPETSADP

-577 QGGELAIR
+577 QGGDLTIR
-585 TRTLDDR
+585 TATLGDR
-592 IELSVSDTG
+592 IALSVSDTG

-636 DHGGKISVQSTKEK
+636 DHGGKISVESTKEK

-658 PCDFSAYSASLR
+658 PCDFSAPPASLR